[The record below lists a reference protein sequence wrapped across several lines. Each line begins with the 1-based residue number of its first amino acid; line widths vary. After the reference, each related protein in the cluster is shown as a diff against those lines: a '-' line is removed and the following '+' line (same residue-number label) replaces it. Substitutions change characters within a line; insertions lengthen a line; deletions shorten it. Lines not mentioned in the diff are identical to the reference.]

1 MHVDIAM
8 LAIDE
13 AHCISQWG
21 QDFRPSYL
29 KIVDF
34 IGKLPRRPVVSA
46 FTATATKE
54 VRDDIID
61 ILQLQNPVMLTTGFD
76 QEKLYFAVETPKDRY
91 AAIRAGG
98 APGAGGIIYCLTRRN
113 VEEICEKLI
122 RDGFSVTRSYHG
134 TFPMGA
140 AEESEMILH
149 L

>member
-1 MHVDIAM
+1 MTETFLDFAMHVDIAM

-34 IGKLPRRPVVSA
+34 IEKLPRRPVVSA

-76 QEKLYFAVETPKDRY
+76 RKNLYFAVETRRT
-91 AAIRAGG
+91 AMRQSGHIWRR
-98 APGAGGIIYCLTRRN
+98 TRGREGLFT
-113 VEEICEKLI
+113 V
-122 RDGFSVTRSYHG
+122 
-134 TFPMGA
+134 
-140 AEESEMILH
+140 
-149 L
+149 